1 MGDVL
6 LLDGL
11 RLETGLQH
19 GRGQRGH
26 RAVGQRP
33 DDLCRVVWRQLQST
47 RIDLGGELG
56 RLLTRPCDERRW
68 DMALDRYELA
78 AQPIRELAGGG
89 PGERQPRVCGV
100 RRLFAALGPER

>member
-56 RLLTRPCDERRW
+56 RLLTRPWVPNAGVGHVFESSNAGVTWTDVSGNLP
-68 DMALDRYELA
+68 DAPADDLVVTVIFKDVA
-78 AQPIRELAGGG
+78 AT
-89 PGERQPRVCGV
+89 
-100 RRLFAALGPER
+100 